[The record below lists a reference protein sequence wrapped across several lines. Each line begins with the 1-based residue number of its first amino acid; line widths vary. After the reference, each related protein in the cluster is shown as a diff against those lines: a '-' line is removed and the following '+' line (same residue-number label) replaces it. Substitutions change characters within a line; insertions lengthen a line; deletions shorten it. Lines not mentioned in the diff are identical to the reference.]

1 MRKSQLFIF
10 IKKWIEI
17 KSGYFVEKCGCF
29 DQKWTRGSPNY
40 GHFWPL
46 LHLLGRKL
54 NCHNIFSNNI
64 GQMFRRN
71 RIGGSKLYLQR
82 CICFLIIDISRQNRT
97 FLEKKSR
104 LDISYNLKCH
114 VWWHHV
120 THIGNGIITWGS
132 RGWNSIRFMLVLII
146 LNFGNYGISRFRN
159 LGFSR
164 NFRKFLTLIE
174 NIGNWHRKF
183 YWLFFRKFREFSFF
197 DILIILLNSRLFL
210 FDRFVWIFMNFHE
223 SKRLGM
229 NQDSQNRE

>member
-1 MRKSQLFIF
+1 M
-10 IKKWIEI
+10 WI
-17 KSGYFVEKCGCF
+17 F

-54 NCHNIFSNNI
+54 NCHNIFSNII

-97 FLEKKSR
+97 FLEKSR
-104 LDISYNLKCH
+104 LDIWYYLKCH

-146 LNFGNYGISRFRN
+146 LSFGNYGISRFRKP
-159 LGFSR
+159 GFSR
-164 NFRKFLTLIE
+164 NFFEIFDT
-174 NIGNWHRKF
+174 HRKYRKLASKILLIIFPKISRIFIFWHFDNFVKFTIVPVWSLCLNF
-183 YWLFFRKFREFSFF
+183 YEFS
-197 DILIILLNSRLFL
+197 
-210 FDRFVWIFMNFHE
+210 WIKTAWHE
-223 SKRLGM
+223 SGLSKSGII
-229 NQDSQNRE
+229 NRPEI